1 MEVHQQPEPR
11 GGRWEEAESPQLLHR
26 HSLFE
31 NRKRTEPPA
40 SADVNGMKHF
50 ILFYFFVCS
59 KTVGGVFIG
68 VLMGILESRN
78 LSWHA
83 AVGASFIGFVGC
95 VVRAS
100 GREHQH
106 AGAENVSESNHKKN
120 NNNHNVLAF
129 ISFACF
135 SLNVGVV

>member
-1 MEVHQQPEPR
+1 MEVPQQPEPR
-11 GGRWEEAESPQLLHR
+11 GGRWEEADSPQLLHR
-26 HSLFE
+26 HSLFD
-31 NRKRTEPPA
+31 NRKRREPPA

-50 ILFYFFVCS
+50 ILFFCS

-68 VLMGILESRN
+68 ILMVILESRN
-78 LSWHA
+78 LSWHT

-106 AGAENVSESNHKKN
+106 AGAENVSESIKKK
-120 NNNHNVLAF
+120 NHNVLAF
-129 ISFACF
+129 ISFVCF